1 MLPES
6 VAYIPS
12 QNQALVAWKDQG
24 KAAIGYFCASF
35 PKEIIY
41 AADIFPVRIMGS
53 SDPIEYGY
61 DEFCR
66 FTCCLSRSA
75 VDLAFK
81 GNLEMLDGVV
91 FTYTCDVMHFLAPR
105 WQQFPSEQGK
115 FWYYLT
121 RPTKSSTEGATRFLK
136 KELSDLKQEIETYF
150 KVAIK
155 DDDLKHA
162 IAVYNEQRELLR
174 DVDKLKKEGFI
185 SCVEAQ
191 KLNFKS
197 MLTPPEE
204 YNTFLQSLI
213 TEIKKEAQPQNQEA
227 IKLFLAGA
235 TLPDTEL
242 FELIEEEGATVIE
255 DDLCV
260 GSRYRRGI
268 IPADQDPLTALA
280 RYYLADDEVSR
291 QCSSMLTE
299 NRYDERLKYIEAAI
313 KNHDIKGVI
322 FTVPYNCDKHYWD
335 VMWLQKDLL
344 EKQIPS
350 LILQPEGH
358 MKSEA
363 IRTRVA
369 AFLEMLV

>member
-12 QNQALVAWKDQG
+12 QNQALVAWKDKG
-24 KAAIGYFCASF
+24 KPAIGYFCASF
-35 PKEIIY
+35 PKEMIY
-41 AADIFPVRIMGS
+41 AAGIFPVRIMGS
-53 SDPIEYGY
+53 PDPIEYGY
-61 DEFCR
+61 DEFSR
-66 FTCCLSRSA
+66 FACCLSRSA

-81 GNLEMLDGVV
+81 GDLEMLDGIV

-105 WQQFPSEQGK
+105 WEQFPSEQGK

-121 RPTKSSTEGATRFLK
+121 RPTNSNTEDATGFFK
-136 KELSDLKQEIETYF
+136 KELTDFKQEIETYF
-150 KVAIK
+150 KVTIK
-155 DDDLKHA
+155 DDVLKHA
-162 IAVYNEQRELLR
+162 IGVYNQQRKLLR
-174 DVDKLKKEGFI
+174 EADILKKEGFI
-185 SCVEAQ
+185 TSVEAQ
-191 KLNFKS
+191 KLSFQS
-197 MLTPPEE
+197 MVTPPEE
-204 YNTFLQSLI
+204 CNAFLQSLI
-213 TEIKKEAQPQNQEA
+213 TEIKTKAQPKNQNV
-227 IKLFLAGA
+227 IKLFLGGP
-235 TLPDTEL
+235 TLPNTEL

-268 IPADQDPLTALA
+268 IPGDQDPLTALA
-280 RYYLADDEVSR
+280 RYYLAEDEVSR

-299 NRYDERLKYIEAAI
+299 ERYDERLKYIEVAI

-335 VMWLQKDLL
+335 VMWLQKDLS

-369 AFLEMLV
+369 AFLETIA